1 MFRLNGHSL
10 GVASTFILCILA
22 VCAQA
27 QRRDSA
33 PSPPPPQN
41 GAANAGVNKP
51 PESAFPTGHLTARAE
66 GEGPVLFKSETVLIQ
81 IPVVVVDK
89 SGNHVTNLKKED
101 FLVQENGKDQKVAT
115 FEEVV
120 ADKSRGPA
128 PKTQPGEFSNLAAKL
143 GEQPRAVTVIAL
155 DTVNTPFLDQ
165 GYARKELLKFLAQN
179 LDSNQII
186 GLVLIG
192 SHGLKVV
199 QGLTDDTKSL
209 IEALNKVSGELPAIT
224 GVDLDTQVAAAS
236 LDILPAKIRMLHD
249 FEVSGDVPL
258 ASFRQESAIET
269 TMQAFLG
276 IAWSLSGV
284 PGKKS
289 LIWAT
294 GGMPFYLDSP
304 STVPG
309 AHLSNLYERAMAA
322 LNESNISV
330 YPVDVR
336 GLFNDMPVADQR
348 RMISHGPS
356 DLMRQTSNRAWL
368 TFLSQDTLNEFAAM
382 TGGKAFYSSND
393 ISNLFKRAVDDSS
406 SYYLVGYYLDT
417 KNTKAGWRQLKIKVR
432 GKEKGAEV
440 RTRTGFL
447 VTNATVNPDVAKK
460 SDMDLAI
467 ISPFDS
473 TGLPLTVRWLGTS
486 ADVTTKKVQFG
497 LQLPSDALALGSKN
511 LLNFDYVA
519 FAYIT
524 KDGKQVNGVSKTI
537 RGNISPDLVAKFRER
552 PFGLK
557 DELALGPGQYT
568 VRFVVRDDVS
578 GKVGSVSAPLTVN

>member
-1 MFRLNGHSL
+1 M
-10 GVASTFILCILA
+10 
-22 VCAQA
+22 
-27 QRRDSA
+27 
-33 PSPPPPQN
+33 
-41 GAANAGVNKP
+41 
-51 PESAFPTGHLTARAE
+51 
-66 GEGPVLFKSETVLIQ
+66 VL
-81 IPVVVVDK
+81 DK
-89 SGNHVTNLKKED
+89 SGNHITNLKKED
-101 FLVQENGKDQKVAT
+101 FQVQENGKDQKVAT

-128 PKTQPGEFSNLAAKL
+128 PKTRPGEFSNLAAKL
-143 GEQPRAVTVIAL
+143 GEQPRSVTVIAL

-186 GLVLIG
+186 GMVLIG
-192 SHGLKVV
+192 SHGLKVIHA
-199 QGLTDDTKSL
+199 LTDDTKSL
-209 IEALNKVSGELPAIT
+209 IEALNKVSSELPALT
-224 GVDLDTQVAAAS
+224 GVGLDAQVAAATG
-236 LDILPAKIRMLHD
+236 DIPRVDPQDQSAVRMLHD
-249 FEVSGDVPL
+249 FAVSGDTPL
-258 ASFRQESAIET
+258 ASFRQEAAIET

-289 LIWAT
+289 VVWAT
-294 GGMPFYLDSP
+294 GSMPFYLDSP

-309 AHLSNLYERAMAA
+309 GYLSNLYERAMAA

-382 TGGKAFYSSND
+382 TGGKAFYNSND

-406 SYYLVGYYLDT
+406 SYYLLGYYLDT
-417 KNTKAGWRQLKIKVR
+417 KNTKAGWRKLIVKVR
-432 GKEKGAEV
+432 DKEKGAEV
-440 RTRTGFL
+440 RARSGFL

-460 SDMDLAI
+460 SDLDLAI

-486 ADVTTKKVQFG
+486 ADGTTKKVQFG
-497 LQLPSDALALGSKN
+497 LQLPSNALTLGAQN
-511 LLNFDYVA
+511 LLNFDYLA

-524 KDGKQVNGVSKTI
+524 KDGKQVNGISKTI
-537 RGNISPDLVAKFRER
+537 RGNISPELVAKFREQ

-557 DELALGPGQYT
+557 NELELGPGQYT

-578 GKVGSVSAPLTVN
+578 GRVGSVSAPLTVN

>member
-209 IEALNKVSGELPAIT
+209 I
-224 GVDLDTQVAAAS
+224 
-236 LDILPAKIRMLHD
+236 
-249 FEVSGDVPL
+249 
-258 ASFRQESAIET
+258 
-269 TMQAFLG
+269 
-276 IAWSLSGV
+276 
-284 PGKKS
+284 KS
-289 LIWAT
+289 L
-294 GGMPFYLDSP
+294 
-304 STVPG
+304 
-309 AHLSNLYERAMAA
+309 E
-322 LNESNISV
+322 
-330 YPVDVR
+330 
-336 GLFNDMPVADQR
+336 
-348 RMISHGPS
+348 
-356 DLMRQTSNRAWL
+356 
-368 TFLSQDTLNEFAAM
+368 
-382 TGGKAFYSSND
+382 
-393 ISNLFKRAVDDSS
+393 
-406 SYYLVGYYLDT
+406 
-417 KNTKAGWRQLKIKVR
+417 
-432 GKEKGAEV
+432 
-440 RTRTGFL
+440 
-447 VTNATVNPDVAKK
+447 
-460 SDMDLAI
+460 
-467 ISPFDS
+467 
-473 TGLPLTVRWLGTS
+473 
-486 ADVTTKKVQFG
+486 
-497 LQLPSDALALGSKN
+497 
-511 LLNFDYVA
+511 
-519 FAYIT
+519 
-524 KDGKQVNGVSKTI
+524 
-537 RGNISPDLVAKFRER
+537 
-552 PFGLK
+552 
-557 DELALGPGQYT
+557 
-568 VRFVVRDDVS
+568 
-578 GKVGSVSAPLTVN
+578 